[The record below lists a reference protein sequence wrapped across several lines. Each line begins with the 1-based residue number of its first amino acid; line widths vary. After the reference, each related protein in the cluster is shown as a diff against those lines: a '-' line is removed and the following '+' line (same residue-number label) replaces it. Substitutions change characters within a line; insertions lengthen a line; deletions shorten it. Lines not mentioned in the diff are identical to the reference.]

1 MNGYR
6 FRYVEI
12 QFDAPDITNPDD
24 MQKMLNITE
33 RAGGLTP
40 NTAKELTYTVLGKD
54 GCEDYEGDW
63 GDIPLAYAKTTSQ
76 GQMQQEFSG
85 NVLGNM
91 QEGKIKST
99 EENTTYQQSKIMVS
113 EDEMQQLDNQIQKA
127 SVRDKD
133 ILPVMLEIRKA
144 LIGYQQK
151 AGE

>member
-1 MNGYR
+1 ML
-6 FRYVEI
+6 FR
-12 QFDAPDITNPDD
+12 
-24 MQKMLNITE
+24 
-33 RAGGLTP
+33 
-40 NTAKELTYTVLGKD
+40 
-54 GCEDYEGDW
+54 
-63 GDIPLAYAKTTSQ
+63 S
-76 GQMQQEFSG
+76 
-85 NVLGNM
+85 M

>member
-1 MNGYR
+1 
-6 FRYVEI
+6 
-12 QFDAPDITNPDD
+12 
-24 MQKMLNITE
+24 
-33 RAGGLTP
+33 
-40 NTAKELTYTVLGKD
+40 
-54 GCEDYEGDW
+54 
-63 GDIPLAYAKTTSQ
+63 
-76 GQMQQEFSG
+76 MQQEFSG

>member
-1 MNGYR
+1 M
-6 FRYVEI
+6 
-12 QFDAPDITNPDD
+12 
-24 MQKMLNITE
+24 
-33 RAGGLTP
+33 
-40 NTAKELTYTVLGKD
+40 
-54 GCEDYEGDW
+54 
-63 GDIPLAYAKTTSQ
+63 
-76 GQMQQEFSG
+76 
-85 NVLGNM
+85 GNM